1 MKTAKMRFDF
11 AFVHFF
17 LQIVFVVVVVN
28 DVVVVVGVV
37 VVVVVNVV
45 VVVVG
50 KIFLKV
56 RSRNGEFSKL
66 T

>member
-11 AFVHFF
+11 AFVHVF

-28 DVVVVVGVV
+28 VA
-37 VVVVVNVV
+37 